1 MAQAAEARTT
11 NRFER
16 RRQRSRTSLLDA
28 AIELFQEKGLR
39 ETRLEEICERA
50 DIASRTF
57 FNHFETREHLYHA
70 IAGQRVDQFVER
82 LDVLRTDP
90 RPLARRLSD
99 LFAAIGAH
107 LATRPLYR
115 ELVGEMLHLRNY
127 GGSDDGRSRLLRQ
140 ATLRFVRDGVKRG
153 EITRRHRPE
162 ALADLL
168 LGALTIAVSNWS
180 ADAGYDLERGLAEAA
195 RALLDLFASGRRS

>member
-1 MAQAAEARTT
+1 MAQPAEARAA

-39 ETRLEEICERA
+39 ETKLEEICERA
-50 DIASRTF
+50 DIAPRTF
-57 FNHFETREHLYHA
+57 FNHFETREHLYKA
-70 IAGQRVDQFVER
+70 IAGQRVEQFVEL

-90 RPLARRLSD
+90 RPLARRLSE

-107 LATRPLYR
+107 LAARPLYR
-115 ELVGEMLHLRNY
+115 ELVGEMLHLRDY
-127 GGSDDGRSRLLRQ
+127 GSEDGRSRLLRQ
-140 ATLRFVRDGVKRG
+140 GTLRFVRDGVKRG
-153 EITRRHRPE
+153 EIARRHRPE

-168 LGALTIAVSNWS
+168 LGALMIGISNWS
-180 ADAGYDLERGLAEAA
+180 ADAAYDLERGLAEAA
-195 RALLDLFASGRRS
+195 RALLDLFASGRS

>member
-1 MAQAAEARTT
+1 MAQAAEARTL

-39 ETRLEEICERA
+39 ETKLEEICERA
-50 DIASRTF
+50 DIAPRTF
-57 FNHFETREHLYHA
+57 FNHFETREHLYQA
-70 IAGQRVDQFVER
+70 IAAQRVEQLVER
-82 LDVLRTDP
+82 LDVLRSDP

-107 LATRPLYR
+107 LAARPLYR
-115 ELVGEMLHLRNY
+115 ELVGEMLHLRDD
-127 GGSDDGRSRLLRQ
+127 GSEAGRSRLLHQ
-140 ATLRFVRDGVKRG
+140 AVLRFVRDGVKRG
-153 EITRRHRPE
+153 EIARRHRPE
-162 ALADLL
+162 VLADLL
-168 LGALTIAVSNWS
+168 LGALTIALSNWS

-195 RALLDLFASGRRS
+195 RALLDLFASGRS